1 MFMNAI
7 DKSWIIDDLCR
18 EVGVRFFTLFLLSR
32 PPWVGVGGPVWQE
45 ERETRHPGG
54 GRGDERTRSDWVS
67 GKRKTPSRRKRG
79 QTRGATWS
87 SVLLFLR
94 CVAAAGTMARRSAW
108 TMAHRCSNYI
118 IFSPQLHAFR
128 RFNTFQRQ
136 RDSTN
141 LWPALFRPARLD
153 FPPRGLRATYS
164 IQVTKFIS
172 LGETF

>member
-87 SVLLFLR
+87 SVLLFLLMRR
-94 CVAAAGTMARRSAW
+94 CRGDDGAKERLNHGTSLQ
-108 TMAHRCSNYI
+108 
-118 IFSPQLHAFR
+118 QLHYF
-128 RFNTFQRQ
+128 FP
-136 RDSTN
+136 STARIPS
-141 LWPALFRPARLD
+141 LQHLPTPAWLHQSLTCAIQTRSTG
-153 FPPRGLRATYS
+153 FPPKRTPGNL
-164 IQVTKFIS
+164 
-172 LGETF
+172 